1 MSEQLF
7 EKGLRQTFGY
17 TRLMTTIP
25 LGEARD
31 RLSEVVA
38 QVESTHDRVEITRH
52 GRPAAVLISPDDLS
66 SLEETLDLLTTP
78 GEAEAIREGVADAAA
93 ERFVDTEEI
102 KSRYLQ

>member
-1 MSEQLF
+1 MKVF
-7 EKGLRQTFGY
+7 RQTSGY
-17 TRLMTTIP
+17 TFPMTTIP

-38 QVESTHDRVEITRH
+38 QVENTHDRVTITRH
-52 GRPAAVLISPDDLS
+52 SRPAAVLISVDDLS

-93 ERFVDTEEI
+93 GRFADAEEI
-102 KSRYLQ
+102 KRRHLR